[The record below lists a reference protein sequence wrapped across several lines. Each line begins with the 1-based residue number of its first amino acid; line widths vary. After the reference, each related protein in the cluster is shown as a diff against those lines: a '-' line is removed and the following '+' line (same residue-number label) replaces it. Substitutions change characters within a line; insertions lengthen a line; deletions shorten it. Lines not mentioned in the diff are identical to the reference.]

1 MNSNKLYSEIFQ
13 EFESA
18 SGKKKIEVL
27 RKYGTKN
34 FKNFLCCALHPS
46 IVFDIKQ
53 IPQYNPANEPAGLN
67 YVYLEQEMAQVYK
80 YISNHP
86 SKPEGL
92 TNKRQMDLLVV
103 TLSSLHVDEAKIF
116 EMMFMKK
123 LEVKGLTPKVI
134 KEAFP
139 DLPF

>member
-34 FKNFLCCALHPS
+34 FKNFLCCALHPNIS
-46 IVFDIKQ
+46 FDIKQ
-53 IPQYNPANEPAGLN
+53 IPQYSPAVEPAGLN
-67 YVYLEQEMAQVYK
+67 YVYLEQEMGQVYK
-80 YISNHP
+80 YITNHP
-86 SKPEGL
+86 SKPAGL
-92 TNKRQMDLLVV
+92 TIKRQMDLLVV
-103 TLSSLHVDEAKIF
+103 SLSSLHKEEAKIY
-116 EMMFMKK
+116 ENMFMKK
-123 LEVKGLTPKVI
+123 LDVKGLTPKVI

>member
-46 IVFDIKQ
+46 ISFDVKQ

-67 YVYLEQEMAQVYK
+67 YVYLEQEMGQVYK

-86 SKPEGL
+86 SKPAGL
-92 TNKRQMDLLVV
+92 GLRRQMELLVV
-103 TLSSLHVDEAKIF
+103 TLSSLHKDEAKIY
-116 EMMFMKK
+116 EMMFQKK
-123 LEVKGLTPKVI
+123 LDVKGLTPKVI